1 MTGSSPDQ
9 GARGALRRQSQRA
22 FWFFVAAL
30 FLLESWLWDNVR
42 EWLRWLGRALGVE
55 KLDPWLRGVVAGL
68 SPRTT
73 LLIFLT
79 PALAIYPVKLI
90 ALGLIVNG
98 HILLGALTILIVKAL
113 ALGVTSYLFD
123 ICREKM
129 LQMPW
134 FVRVYAAFCMARAW
148 ARAIY
153 APVKRRVVTIISKL
167 RARIAPLIRKA
178 KTYIRAGFTILR
190 ARIGRGR
197 A

>member
-1 MTGSSPDQ
+1 MTGSSPDRDAPR
-9 GARGALRRQSQRA
+9 ARWRQTQRA

-68 SPRTT
+68 SPRAT

-79 PALAIYPVKLI
+79 PALAIYPIKFI
-90 ALGLIVNG
+90 ALSLLVHG
-98 HILLGALTILIVKAL
+98 HILLGALTILFVKAL

-134 FVRVYAAFCMARAW
+134 FVRVYSAFCMARAW

-153 APVKRRVVTIISKL
+153 APVKRRIVGIVATL

-178 KTYIRAGFTILR
+178 KTFIRAGFMLLR

-197 A
+197 T